1 MKINRVFKEKDKD
14 FEELK
19 KAQWSG
25 GDTGSKSI
33 TLWPLV
39 VLTSSPTTHTH

>member
-25 GDTGSKSI
+25 EILGQNQ
-33 TLWPLV
+33 
-39 VLTSSPTTHTH
+39 